1 MYMVFD
7 RMQRGSLREYLI
19 SAGPQVTCV
28 SFHSLCFSLSRVADA
43 SPFFRPRS
51 QELSFDALAAF
62 AVQVG
67 SGMAYL
73 SSINVVHRN
82 LQT

>member
-1 MYMVFD
+1 M
-7 RMQRGSLREYLI
+7 LL
-19 SAGPQVTCV
+19 P
-28 SFHSLCFSLSRVADA
+28 SRVAHA
-43 SPFFRPRS
+43 SFFFRPRS
-51 QELSFDALAAF
+51 QGLSFDALAAF
-62 AVQVG
+62 AEQVG